1 MKHFIS
7 ILFFFIIVF
16 SATGQYYAKGIVT
29 DDTGTP
35 LYNIKLQLSSKKP
48 AVFFSGST
56 GEFGIPCALPL
67 DTIFIDAEGYENYKK
82 LISTDIYQ
90 VISLKPIPG
99 SISVIK
105 NKLASFVIHS
115 NGRNDVLVNNSGE
128 SYRKLIE
135 NHFVK
140 ANEYP
145 ESGLTLN
152 IDRAS
157 YSNIRRFIN
166 MDMEVPPD
174 AVRID
179 ELLNYFNFSND
190 TSFSKSFSLNYK
202 QSVSPWDK
210 NEYLLFLLL
219 KAPKIDMS
227 DLPPANLVFL
237 IDVSGSMDQPIRLP
251 LLQQSFKMLVA
262 NLRHIDSV
270 SIVVYGGSVG
280 IKLPPT
286 SGAEKEKINN
296 AIDMLSAGGDTPGE
310 YAIKTAYELAEKS
323 FITGG
328 NNRVILATDGDF
340 NVGQRTES
348 ELETLIQKYRQSGI
362 YLTCLG
368 VGMGNYKDSKL
379 ETLSKNGNG
388 NFAYI
393 DNIGEG
399 EKVLVTEFSKTLFS
413 VADNATVSVRFDSSN
428 VEDYRL
434 IGYDNLKQNVF
445 NGTQELEGGTIGSG
459 HSTLIVFALHK
470 KNNLPGSILG
480 KFSLVYNL
488 PGSKNKDFFQQ
499 QIIDHSVDF
508 IHLDQQYQFATTV
521 VMFGELLKQ
530 TEYCAHYSWDD
541 LLNLT
546 KKSINK
552 NNYLQLEFLKLTQ
565 KARKIYHIPKKK
577 EQ

>member
-1 MKHFIS
+1 MKHVFS
-7 ILFFFIIVF
+7 ILFFVIIVF
-16 SATGQYYAKGIVT
+16 SAAGQYYAKGIIT
-29 DDTGTP
+29 DENGTP
-35 LYNIKLQLSSKKP
+35 LFNIKIQLLSKKP
-48 AVFFSGST
+48 AVFFSGSS
-56 GEFGIPCALPL
+56 GEFGITSSLPT
-67 DTIFIDAEGYENYKK
+67 DSIFIEAEGYENYRK

-90 VISLKPIPG
+90 VISLKPLPG
-99 SISVIK
+99 NISVIK
-105 NKLASFVIHS
+105 NKLASFVINS
-115 NGRNDVLVNNSGE
+115 NGKNDVLENNSGE

-135 NHFVK
+135 NHFVH

-152 IDRAS
+152 VDRAS

-166 MDMEVPPD
+166 MDMEVPTD

-179 ELLNYFNFSND
+179 ELLNYFNFSTD
-190 TSFSKSFSLNYK
+190 TSISNSFSLNYT

-210 NEYLLFLLL
+210 KEHLLFLLL

-237 IDVSGSMDQPIRLP
+237 IDVSGSMDQPNRLP
-251 LLQQSFKMLVA
+251 LLQQSFKMLVE
-262 NLRHIDSV
+262 NLRSIDTV
-270 SIVVYGGSVG
+270 SIIVYGGSVG
-280 IKLPPT
+280 VKLPAT
-286 SGAEKEKINN
+286 SGSEKEKINQ
-296 AIDMLSAGGDTPGE
+296 AIDLLSAGGDTPGE
-310 YAIKTAYELAEKS
+310 YAIKTAYEIAEKS
-323 FITGG
+323 FIPNG

-340 NVGQRTES
+340 NVGQSTDR

-393 DNIGEG
+393 DNIDEG

-413 VADNATVSVRFDSSN
+413 VADNATVSVRFDSSI
-428 VEDYRL
+428 VEEYRL
-434 IGYDNLKQNVF
+434 IGYDNLKQNIF
-445 NGTQELEGGTIGSG
+445 NATRELEGGTIGSG

-470 KNNLPGSILG
+470 KNNLPGSNLG

-488 PGSKNKDFFQQ
+488 PGTKKNEFFQQ
-499 QIIDHSVDF
+499 QLIDHSLDF
-508 IHLDQQYQFATTV
+508 TNLDKQYQFATAII
-521 VMFGELLKQ
+521 MFGELLKQ

-541 LLNLT
+541 LIKLT
-546 KKSINK
+546 KKSITK
-552 NNYLQLEFLKLTQ
+552 NNYLQSEFLKLTQ
-565 KARKIYHIPKKK
+565 KAKKIYRVPKKIGN
-577 EQ
+577 